1 MKSATEI
8 GALFSFQSDFATQI
22 SMNLTTFVLVVF
34 SLIAAPAARCGQIT
48 VSPAS
53 ISLKG
58 TAGQATTQTFKVMNM
73 TDAALKFAVDVSDV
87 QVKDGKRI
95 FIPVDQSA
103 VSLASMSTPAL
114 TTFEL
119 APGEQQ
125 LVPVTFVLPKRT
137 TTRAIA
143 VFFRAQPRQAVEG
156 PRVQLNLGVVV
167 DFSTSDEVDLRLPTP
182 DVTPPTASANAVI
195 TQQMANEGPEPAS
208 IRGVAAFLDENGRI
222 VGKTIF
228 EHKRLLPGE
237 HDALHAEYSGT
248 LSPGHY
254 RVLCTLEY
262 AGRTVTQ
269 TTELIVP

>member
-1 MKSATEI
+1 MK
-8 GALFSFQSDFATQI
+8 
-22 SMNLTTFVLVVF
+22 LTLSVLAV
-34 SLIAAPAARCGQIT
+34 LILIWVPPARCGQIT

-58 TAGQATTQTFKVMNM
+58 TAGQATTQTFKVVNL
-73 TDAALKFAVDVSDV
+73 TDGALKFSVDISDV
-87 QVKDGKRI
+87 QVKDGRRN

-114 TTFEL
+114 TSFEL
-119 APGEQQ
+119 GPGEQQ
-125 LVPVTFVLPKRT
+125 LVPVTFVLPQRT

-143 VFFRAQPRQAVEG
+143 VFFRAQPKQAVEG

-182 DVTPPTASANAVI
+182 EITPPTARANAVI
-195 TQQMANEGPEPAS
+195 TEQMSNEGPEPANV
-208 IRGVAAFLDENGRI
+208 RGVAAFLDEGGKI
-222 VGKTIF
+222 VGKASF

-237 HDALHAEYSGT
+237 HDVLHAEFAGA

-262 AGRTVTQ
+262 AGRTVTKA
-269 TTELIVP
+269 TELIVP